1 MEPIGEPEKRQEE
14 CDQQEEEEEQ
24 EEEGVA
30 DQEFTTGPASI
41 ASFQQQEK
49 VKWKKNR
56 LKWNGNGECFIIFNF
71 YFFNN
76 FHFLLILF
84 HYQELIII

>member
-41 ASFQQQEK
+41 ASFQQEK